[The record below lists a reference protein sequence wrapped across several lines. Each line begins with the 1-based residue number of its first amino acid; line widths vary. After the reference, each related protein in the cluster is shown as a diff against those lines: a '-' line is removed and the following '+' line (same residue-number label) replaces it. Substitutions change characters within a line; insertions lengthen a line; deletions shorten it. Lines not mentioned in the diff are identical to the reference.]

1 MANPSITLE
10 GKKYP
15 MTQVTK
21 TLLKIGK
28 MWRKNARISLKMQDK
43 VNTGTLYNSIPVQ
56 VGSDSNGFFVNL
68 TPKAHYWEYVD
79 KGVQGASRNAFTRQS
94 QSPFKFGSGKGGP
107 GLRGAINK
115 WVRSKGFQFQ
125 SREEGSKGQFMSYD
139 STAFM
144 VGQAVWHRGLK
155 PTFFISDTKKRI
167 KHKALKLLSK
177 AIGKDYANA
186 LKLNLQLDKTIETK

>member
-1 MANPSITLE
+1 MAKPTITLGGE
-10 GKKYP
+10 TYP

-21 TLLKIGK
+21 ALDRIGRI
-28 MWRKNARISLKMQDK
+28 WRKNARISLRMQGK

-56 VGSDSNGFFVNL
+56 VGSDSNGFYVNL

-115 WVRSKGFQFQ
+115 WVRAKGFQFQ

-155 PTFFISDTKKRI
+155 PTFFMADTKKRI
-167 KHKALKLLSK
+167 KKKALIWLTD
-177 AIGKDYANA
+177 AFGKDYATA
-186 LKLNLQLDKTIETK
+186 LKLNLQLDQNLEVK